1 MNAAER
7 IVEAY
12 FRHVRGAFTRT
23 SVRGVGQVELDIV
36 AVDPNKSPMVF
47 SHIESAVSIS
57 SGYSKITNK
66 PFSPSEAKL
75 RQKMAGQRTTAGFF
89 IEKKFFTQE
98 VLATLRQIGCKTQN
112 LKRILVSWE
121 FDNDALKVLQDKG
134 IECLT
139 MKEIFQELADSLALE
154 TCDFDS
160 DILRTLQLF
169 VRAKPQMPEIYSVE
183 TIRQRK
189 KQGR

>member
-36 AVDPNKSPMVF
+36 AVDPKISPMGF

-57 SGYSKITNK
+57 SGFSKITNK

-75 RQKMAGQRTTAGFF
+75 RQKMAGQRTTADFF
-89 IEKKFFTQE
+89 IKKKFFTQE
-98 VLATLRQIGCKTQN
+98 VLETLRQIGCKTQN

-121 FDNDALKVLQDKG
+121 FGNDALKVLQDNG

-169 VRAKPQMPEIYSVE
+169 VRSKPQMPQIYSVE

>member
-66 PFSPSEAKL
+66 QFSPSEVKL
-75 RQKMAGQRTTAGFF
+75 RQKAAGQRTTAGFF
-89 IEKKFFTQE
+89 IEKKFFAQDTIE
-98 VLATLRQIGCKTQN
+98 TLQQVGCDTQN
-112 LKRILVSWE
+112 IKRILVLLLS
-121 FDNDALKVLQDKG
+121 FHRMNIVL
-134 IECLT
+134 
-139 MKEIFQELADSLALE
+139 
-154 TCDFDS
+154 
-160 DILRTLQLF
+160 
-169 VRAKPQMPEIYSVE
+169 
-183 TIRQRK
+183 
-189 KQGR
+189 